1 MSIHRANID
10 WRRIDRQKPPEGVKL
25 MITGPSHMSAYD
37 HYLLIAYYDE
47 NYRPSLDGSI
57 RWINVYNDAVSDG
70 NAAPTHWAYPPIFPE
85 D

>member
-1 MSIHRANID
+1 MQILIGAGSIGKNR
-10 WRRIDRQKPPEGVKL
+10 L
-25 MITGPSHMSAYD
+25 GPSHMSAYD